1 MAKAT
6 GVKRVG
12 TVLTLVGVVPRSP
25 GATDASIEITNMGAV
40 ALNACAI
47 RTRSEGMMASYT
59 VADSLAEF
67 SNPDLL
73 GCVTPDGNQGDPTT
87 LAATASVKFDVPF
100 RSDTEI
106 EVWAGVAAGE
116 TIVSMVGEG

>member
-12 TVLTLVGVVPRSP
+12 TTLTLVGAVPRSV

-40 ALNACAI
+40 ALNACAVKL
-47 RTRSEGMMASYT
+47 RSEGMLTSYT
-59 VADSLAEF
+59 LADSLTDF
-67 SNPDLL
+67 SDVDLL
-73 GCVTPDGNQGDPTT
+73 GCVATDGTQGDPTA
-87 LAATASVKFDVPF
+87 LAPGASVKLDVPF

-106 EVWAGVAAGE
+106 EIWASVASGE